1 MSETTSPTDPND
13 SQLASRLLIM
23 LFLPCCWLG
32 MQTVHE
38 CGHVAGGWI
47 VGAQLKRVVLSP
59 LEFSRT
65 DFAANPQR
73 HFTVWAGPALGV
85 SVPLVLWCVLAQC
98 QMHLAFLARFFAD
111 FCLIANGAYLGVGWT
126 IRAGDAG
133 AILLEGSPVWCLVAF
148 GLVCVPAGLACWHGQ
163 GTHFGIGPAPQ
174 PIAWRTVIVVGV
186 TLAATLSLNLLV
198 TWLLPQY
205 L

>member
-1 MSETTSPTDPND
+1 MSEATPPKPGE
-13 SQLASRLLIM
+13 SQLASRLLIV
-23 LFLPCCWLG
+23 LFLPCCWLA

-38 CGHVAGGWI
+38 FGHVTAVWV
-47 VGAQLKRVVLSP
+47 VGAELKRVVLNP

-65 DFAANPQR
+65 DFASNPQR
-73 HFTVWAGPALGV
+73 HITVWAGPLVGV
-85 SVPLVLWCVLAQC
+85 LLPFILWAVLAQC
-98 QMHLAFLARFFAD
+98 RMAVAFLARFFAG

-133 AILLEGSPVWCLVAF
+133 MLVQEGSPAWCLVAF
-148 GLVCVPAGLACWHGQ
+148 GFACVSAGLACWHGQ
-163 GTHFGIGPAPQ
+163 GAHFGIGPERKPVE
-174 PIAWRTVIVVGV
+174 WRTVGAVGV

-198 TWLLPQY
+198 TWLLPQW